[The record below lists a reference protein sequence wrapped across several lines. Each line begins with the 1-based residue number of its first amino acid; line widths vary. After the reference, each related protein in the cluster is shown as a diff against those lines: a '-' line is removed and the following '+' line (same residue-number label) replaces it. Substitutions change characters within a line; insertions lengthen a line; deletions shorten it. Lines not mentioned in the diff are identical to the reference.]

1 MTEMQSPRQTTDYR
15 DVDSRTEPSGW
26 VGWVLFAGTMLLLVG
41 SFQAMAGFV
50 ALFKDDYFVVTQS
63 KLLITTDYTAWG
75 WTQIA
80 LGALAIAGGYGVM
93 VGKLWARIYA
103 IVYAG
108 IAALVNM
115 TFLSAYPIWMTIMIT
130 IDVLVI
136 WALCVHGREVKAMN

>member
-1 MTEMQSPRQTTDYR
+1 MTEMQSPRQDTGYR
-15 DVDSRTEPSGW
+15 EVDSRSEPTGW

-50 ALFKDDYFVVTQS
+50 ALFKDDYYVVTS
-63 KLLITTDYTAWG
+63 SNLVLTWDYTAWG
-75 WTQIA
+75 WVQIA
-80 LGALAIAGGYGVM
+80 LGALAVAGGYGVM

-108 IAALVNM
+108 LAALINM